1 MTEDPTAKAFQHI
14 IDGISPDVLK
24 DYPQPVVPETVSPAA
39 STYKEID
46 Q

>member
-1 MTEDPTAKAFQHI
+1 MTEDPTAKAFAQI
-14 IDGISPDVLK
+14 IATVSPDVLK